1 MRRRLLW
8 LAVIPLVLIATGCA
22 TKQYVRGELIDL
34 EDRTAVRL
42 DQVEGQVEANQTAI
56 VEHDQQLD
64 ELSKTTR
71 EALERAVAAG
81 KLAEGKFLFETVLA
95 DEDGVR
101 FGFDEAELSDEA
113 KSALRHFAGEL
124 PDYGAEI
131 YVEIQGHTDDIGPDE
146 YNLRLGTRRAESV
159 RRFLNQ
165 EAGLPL
171 HRLAVI
177 SYGESEPIADNGS
190 RDDRARNRR
199 VALVVLK

>member
-1 MRRRLLW
+1 MRNRDFW
-8 LAVIPLVLIATGCA
+8 LFVIPLTLLAAGCA
-22 TKQYVRGELIDL
+22 SKHYVREELVDL

-42 DQVEGQVEANQTAI
+42 DEVETQVEANQTTLD
-56 VEHDQQLD
+56 EHETQLG

-81 KLAEGKFLFETVLA
+81 KLAEGKFLFETVLT

-101 FGFDEAELSDEA
+101 FGFDEAHLSDEA
-113 KSALRHFAGEL
+113 RSALNLFAGSL
-124 PDYGAEI
+124 PDHGPQV

-146 YNLRLGTRRAESV
+146 YNLRPGARRAESV
-159 RRFLNQ
+159 RRYLSK

-171 HRLAVI
+171 HRIAVI
-177 SYGESEPIADNGS
+177 SYGETEPIAENGS